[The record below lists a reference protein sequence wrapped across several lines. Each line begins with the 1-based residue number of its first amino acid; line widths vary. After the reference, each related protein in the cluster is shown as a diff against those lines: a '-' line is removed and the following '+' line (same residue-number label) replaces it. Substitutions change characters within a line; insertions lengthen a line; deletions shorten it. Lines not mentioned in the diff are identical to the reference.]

1 MTKSRSVIVVGGGH
15 NGLVC
20 ATYLARAGYS
30 VDLIEARDTV
40 GGAASSYSF
49 AEGYRT
55 PGLAHVIYGLNQ
67 KICRDLNI
75 DLSTMIADVDTI
87 ALDLDGDHITLQR
100 DQVLGAHLS
109 SQDHSAFK
117 AFKGEFRAYA
127 KALEPLMMNTPPR
140 LKDMDRGDK
149 FTLAKL
155 GWSLRFG
162 LGAESMREFLRVGGI
177 NIYDVLNELFDSPA
191 LKGALSAD
199 AVLGQHMGPR
209 TPNTVLTFLHRLWGE
224 HQNQLS
230 LSATSLIADKL
241 EAAARSVGVRIKT
254 RAPVKRI
261 LVENECTCG
270 VELASGERLSG
281 DIVVSNADAKTTFL
295 DLVGAEHLDAMFCH
309 RVNSVRQNGSV
320 AKLHFA
326 LSERP
331 NFKGITDSQKGAR
344 LLIAPDM
351 RYVEHAFNHAKYGEF
366 SEHPVLEMTIPSL
379 VDSSLAPK
387 GHHVLSVNA
396 SFAPYKLKAGWKAS
410 REAFVERVV
419 ETISNYANNF
429 SDSIVATELLTP
441 EDIEQRFSIKGGHW
455 HQGEMGIDQ
464 LFMMRPVHGAAQYE
478 TPLNGLFLCGASAHP
493 GGGITGVPGHNAA
506 QRIIRG
512 VAK

>member
-1 MTKSRSVIVVGGGH
+1 MTKSKSVIVVGGGH

-49 AEGYRT
+49 AEGYST

-230 LSATSLIADKL
+230 LSAASLLVGKL
-241 EAAARSVGVRIKT
+241 ETAARNAGVRIKT
-254 RAPVKRI
+254 GAPVKRI
-261 LVENECTCG
+261 LVENERTHG
-270 VELASGERLSG
+270 VELVCGERLPS
-281 DIVVSNADAKTTFL
+281 DIVVSSTDAKTTFL

-309 RVNSVRQNGSV
+309 RVNSIRQNGDV

-326 LSERP
+326 VNELPDFEGLSD
-331 NFKGITDSQKGAR
+331 NLKNAR

-351 RYVEHAFNHAKYGEF
+351 HYVEHAFNHAKYGEF
-366 SEHPVLEMTIPSL
+366 SQYPVLEMTIPSL
-379 VDSSLAPK
+379 TDSSLAPA

-396 SFAPYKLKAGWKAS
+396 SFAPYKLKAGWESS
-410 REAFVERVV
+410 RDAFIRRVV
-419 ETISNYANNF
+419 DTISSYANNF
-429 SDSIVATELLTP
+429 SNSIVASELLTP
-441 EDIEQRFSIKGGHW
+441 RDIEQHFNIKGGHW

-478 TPLNGLFLCGASAHP
+478 TPLEGLFLCGASAHP

-512 VAK
+512 VVK